1 MLTQSTPSRKML
13 TESTLCGLYMSES
26 KGDEIDQLRS
36 FNRTY
41 TAHLGLLETHL
52 ANSKFSLSEGRIL
65 YELAHRQEPTAAEIG
80 RILSLDRSQIS
91 RTLKRFAEQGLVTS
105 REDPSH
111 GRNQLLSVTAKGKA
125 EFEKADQGARE
136 GVARLLEAL
145 PFSRRATLLRA
156 VSSVKELLEA
166 KTPPELTMRELRTG
180 DLGLIVHRQAVLY
193 AAEYGYDGSY
203 ESLIAQILADFHRTF
218 DPRQEAAWVAELDG
232 RMAGSIFLMRSTDQK
247 IGKLR
252 LLYVEPDARGA
263 GVGGQLVEACI
274 ERARTA
280 GYEQLELWTDNQL
293 TSARRLYARAGFML
307 RETKVERHF
316 GQEIGSEIWVMPL

>member
-1 MLTQSTPSRKML
+1 MC
-13 TESTLCGLYMSES
+13 ESE
-26 KGDEIDQLRS
+26 GDEVHRLRS

-41 TAHLGLLETHL
+41 TAHLGLLEAHL

-65 YELAHRQEPTAAEIG
+65 YELAHRQEPTAAEIA
-80 RILSLDRSQIS
+80 RSLRLDRSQIS
-91 RTLKRFAEQGLVTS
+91 RTLKRFAEQGLIVS

-111 GRNQLLSVTAKGKA
+111 GRNQLLSLTAEGKA
-125 EFEKADQGARE
+125 AFEKADQGARD
-136 GVARLLEAL
+136 GVAKLLDAL
-145 PFSRRATLLRA
+145 PFSRRAELLRA

-166 KTPPELTMRELRTG
+166 KTPPVLTMRELRTG

-203 ESLIAQILADFHRTF
+203 ETLIAQILAEFRRTF
-218 DPRQEAAWVAELDG
+218 DPSQEAAWVAELDG
-232 RMAGSIFLMRSTDQK
+232 RMAGSIFLMRSKEPK

-252 LLYVEPDARGA
+252 LLYVEPDARGV
-263 GVGGQLVEACI
+263 GVGGQLVEACV

-280 GYEQLELWTDNQL
+280 GYERLELWTDNQL
-293 TSARRLYARAGFML
+293 TSARRLYARAGFIL

-316 GQEIGSEIWVMPL
+316 GQDIGSETWVLPLSTDP